1 MRILISLMYYRPHYS
16 GLTIYTERLA
26 RALVSRGHQ
35 VTVLTSRFD
44 KDLPE
49 QEIRDGV
56 KVVRPWVMFKISK
69 GVIMPSMP
77 IWAWKLISQ
86 ADIVNAHVP
95 QPDAAVIN
103 SISKLLGKPSVL
115 TYHCDLQLP
124 RGFVHYLAN
133 QGSHFANNI
142 SAKFSDA
149 VVTNT
154 LDYAQNSPF
163 LSRYLEKVHPIPPPI
178 ELSQINRQEIEAFR
192 KKNDI
197 QSGQRI
203 IGMAARLATEKGVEY
218 LVQALPTVLE
228 KFPSARVLFAGQYQ
242 GVLGEDTY
250 AKRLT
255 PMIEDLGDHWK
266 FLGILSPQEWSVF
279 FHEAEVTVLPSINST
294 ESFGM
299 VQVESMTCGTPVIST
314 NLPGIRQP
322 VLMTGMGLNVP
333 PRNARA
339 ISEALIEILDSP
351 NGYGGDR
358 QKVINRFSPDSIAAQ
373 YEGLFKQII
382 EH

>member
-1 MRILISLMYYRPHYS
+1 
-16 GLTIYTERLA
+16 
-26 RALVSRGHQ
+26 
-35 VTVLTSRFD
+35 
-44 KDLPE
+44 
-49 QEIRDGV
+49 
-56 KVVRPWVMFKISK
+56 
-69 GVIMPSMP
+69 
-77 IWAWKLISQ
+77 
-86 ADIVNAHVP
+86 
-95 QPDAAVIN
+95 
-103 SISKLLGKPSVL
+103 
-115 TYHCDLQLP
+115 
-124 RGFVHYLAN
+124 
-133 QGSHFANNI
+133 
-142 SAKFSDA
+142 
-149 VVTNT
+149 
-154 LDYAQNSPF
+154 
-163 LSRYLEKVHPIPPPI
+163 
-178 ELSQINRQEIEAFR
+178 
-192 KKNDI
+192 
-197 QSGQRI
+197 
-203 IGMAARLATEKGVEY
+203 
-218 LVQALPTVLE
+218 
-228 KFPSARVLFAGQYQ
+228 
-242 GVLGEDTY
+242 
-250 AKRLT
+250 
-255 PMIEDLGDHWK
+255 MIEDLGDHWK